1 MTNNN
6 SQNFAGIYVHIPFCK
21 QKCNYCDFKS
31 FPCINR
37 AEEYFDAL
45 KQEIL
50 NTDISSETIDTVY
63 FGGGTPSFV
72 DEKFIVEIFNLLNKR
87 FEFDVEEASIEVN
100 PESATLKKLMTYKET
115 GFNRLSIGVQSL
127 SDDVLK
133 FLGRVHNSKT
143 AKQAIT
149 RAVKIFENI
158 NCDIMLVGQSA
169 ESVAKDIEY
178 LSDSGVKH
186 ISCYMLQIEDGTPLY
201 DRYIK
206 NDIKL
211 PTDDELADLFSFA
224 IAKLKSLGYER
235 YEVSNFCKK
244 GYESKHNLGYWVR
257 KPYYGFGLSA
267 HSLIGN
273 ERYGNQSAFDEYVS
287 DPLKRE
293 FKEVL
298 SEGDIELERIMLAL
312 RTSHGVLK
320 EEILNKPDFYDKYKN
335 YFYIKGDRISLND
348 KGFMIMNK
356 ILVDLFQ

>member
-1 MTNNN
+1 MTNN
-6 SQNFAGIYVHIPFCK
+6 FTERAGIYVHIPFCK
-21 QKCNYCDFKS
+21 LKCNYCDFKS
-31 FPCINR
+31 FPYPER
-37 AEEYFDAL
+37 SEEYFNAL
-45 KQEIL
+45 KKEIL
-50 NTDISSETIDTVY
+50 NTDAVYKTIDTVY

-72 DEKFIVEIFNLLNKR
+72 DEKYIVDVFNLLRNK
-87 FEFDVEEASIEVN
+87 FDFDLSEATIEAN
-100 PESATLKKLMTYKET
+100 PESITKSKLLTYKSA
-115 GFNRLSIGVQSL
+115 GFDRLSIGVQSL

-133 FLGRVHNSKT
+133 FLGRVHDSDMAKSAVKT
-143 AKQAIT
+143 ALEFFDN
-149 RAVKIFENI
+149 VS
-158 NCDIMLVGQSA
+158 CDIMLVGQSA

-186 ISCYMLQIEDGTPLY
+186 ISCYMLQIEEGTPFY

-235 YEVSNFCKK
+235 YEVSNFCKR
-244 GYESKHNLGYWVR
+244 GYEAKHNLGYWVR

-298 SEGDIELERIMLAL
+298 SESDIELERIMLAL

-335 YFYIKGDRISLND
+335 YFCIKGNRISLND

-356 ILVDLFQ
+356 ILGDLFQ

>member
-1 MTNNN
+1 MTNN
-6 SQNFAGIYVHIPFCK
+6 FTERAGIYVHIPFCK
-21 QKCNYCDFKS
+21 RKCNYCDFKS
-31 FPCINR
+31 FPYPER
-37 AEEYFDAL
+37 SEEYFNAL
-45 KQEIL
+45 KKEIL
-50 NTDISSETIDTVY
+50 NTDAVYKTIDTVY

-72 DEKFIVEIFNLLNKR
+72 DEKYIVDVFNLLRNK
-87 FEFDVEEASIEVN
+87 FDFDLSEATIEAN
-100 PESATLKKLMTYKET
+100 PESITKSKLLAYKSA
-115 GFNRLSIGVQSL
+115 GFDRLSIGVQSL

-133 FLGRVHNSKT
+133 FLGRVHDSDMAKSAVKT
-143 AKQAIT
+143 ALEFFDN
-149 RAVKIFENI
+149 VS
-158 NCDIMLVGQSA
+158 CDIMLVGQSA

-186 ISCYMLQIEDGTPLY
+186 ISCYMLQIEKGTPFY

-235 YEVSNFCKK
+235 YEVSNFCKR
-244 GYESKHNLGYWVR
+244 GYEAKHNLGYWVR

-298 SEGDIELERIMLAL
+298 SESDIELERIMLAL

>member
-1 MTNNN
+1 MTNN
-6 SQNFAGIYVHIPFCK
+6 FTERAGIYVHIPFCK
-21 QKCNYCDFKS
+21 RKCNYCDFKS
-31 FPCINR
+31 IPYR
-37 AEEYFDAL
+37 ERSEEYFNAL
-45 KQEIL
+45 KKEIL
-50 NTDISSETIDTVY
+50 NTDAVYKTIDTVY

-72 DEKFIVEIFNLLNKR
+72 DERYIVDVFNLLRNK
-87 FEFDVEEASIEVN
+87 FDFDLSEATIEAN
-100 PESATLKKLMTYKET
+100 PESITKSKLLAYKSA
-115 GFNRLSIGVQSL
+115 GFDRLSIGVQSL

-133 FLGRVHNSKT
+133 FLGRVHDSDM
-143 AKQAIT
+143 AKS
-149 RAVKIFENI
+149 AVKTVLEFFDNVS
-158 NCDIMLVGQSA
+158 CDIMLVGQSA
-169 ESVAKDIEY
+169 DSVEKDIDF
-178 LSDSGVKH
+178 LSSLGVKH
-186 ISCYMLQIEDGTPLY
+186 ISCYMLQIEEGTPFY

-206 NDIKL
+206 NEIKL

-235 YEVSNFCKK
+235 YEVSNFCKR
-244 GYESKHNLGYWVR
+244 GYEAKHNLGYWVR

-298 SEGDIELERIMLAL
+298 SESDIELERIMLAL

-356 ILVDLFQ
+356 ILVDLLQ